1 MRTEIIRRIIR
12 RFLPSSAVPLP
23 PLPICRVFFN
33 ARQLACLL
41 GDPELTP
48 KHFAAAV
55 ELDGSLMPKRR
66 LPRLQP
72 MSAEAK
78 ATWAR
83 AVTAAGDATKV
94 TLQDLRAALS
104 CHQTDQRC
112 SGSSSSFI
120 RG

>member
-1 MRTEIIRRIIR
+1 MRTELIRRIMR
-12 RFLPSSAVPLP
+12 RFLPSSTTPLP

-33 ARQLACLL
+33 ARQLASIL

-66 LPRLQP
+66 LPRRQP

-83 AVTAAGDATKV
+83 AVTAAGDV
-94 TLQDLRAALS
+94 TRVSVQDLRAALS
-104 CHQTDQRC
+104 
-112 SGSSSSFI
+112 FN
-120 RG
+120 